1 LLEQLRIRFIHV
13 RSDNR
18 FPVHMQLLRTHQN
31 TSLSDDQTDPEN
43 PNRRDDALKS
53 ILWSNAC
60 LTTLFTWSSDEQW
73 QGPLI
78 IR

>member
-1 LLEQLRIRFIHV
+1 LEQLRIRFIHV

-43 PNRRDDALKS
+43 PNRRDDQTDPENPNRRDDALKS
-53 ILWSNAC
+53 IL
-60 LTTLFTWSSDEQW
+60 
-73 QGPLI
+73 
-78 IR
+78 